1 MPSNQRTQISGTTRK
16 RSTVP
21 DSVTTTDATQTTA
34 FSFVL
39 PESTAI
45 YVRVA
50 AIVTT
55 SNQSAAG
62 YIVEEAVFRRQAGG
76 NVTRANGN
84 GGLTL
89 PLIRALNDFTGLAP
103 TMDIV
108 ANTTTQSVDIKI
120 TGKASTT
127 LNWYFER
134 QTLRK
139 L

>member
-21 DSVTTTDATQTTA
+21 DSIQTTNATQATA

-39 PESTAI
+39 PEGTAI

-50 AIVTT
+50 AVVVSDTV
-55 SNQSAAG
+55 SNAG
-62 YIVEEAVFRRQAGG
+62 YIVEEAVFRRPVGG
-76 NVTRANGN
+76 NITRSTGV
-84 GGLTL
+84 GGATL
-89 PLIRALNDFTGLAP
+89 PLIRALNDFTGGAP

-108 ANTTTQSVDIKI
+108 ANTSTQSVEIKV